1 MIMKKILRLSLM
13 LCMMLVSTV
22 ASAADAYKTLTFPA
36 PTQDAVGAYDKSW
49 NATGA
54 DGQKWTIY
62 GFNNNNNSNK
72 WNYIKCGSKKAVDV
86 AYIETAEA
94 VDKAI
99 GNVVVTFDAFNADY
113 VNSVKLLVAADTTTA
128 AFATPEQTIDVTAK
142 QGDVVIPVTTPAANK
157 CYRLVVDCKK
167 GKANGFIQIS
177 KVALYEQ
184 GSTPTIVDISN
195 TKETAYTIAKA
206 KALID
211 AGQGLAANVYVKGIV
226 SSTPT
231 YSAEYKNI
239 NYYIKDDINSTT
251 DSLEVYGGNGLDNKA
266 FEDEAGVDV
275 HEGDEVIVY
284 GQLTKYNTTYEI
296 NKGNYIVSLV
306 STGIATPKAAV
317 VNANTPVYNLAGQRV
332 SKAYKGI
339 VVVNGKK
346 YVK

>member
-1 MIMKKILRLSLM
+1 MKKILRLSLM

-36 PTQDAVGAYDKSW
+36 PTQDAVGAYNKSW

-62 GFNNNNNSNK
+62 GFNNNSNK
-72 WNYIKCGSKKAVDV
+72 WNYIKCGSKKAADV

-99 GNVVVTFDAFNADY
+99 GNVVVTFDKFDADY

-128 AFATPEQTIDVTAK
+128 AFAAPEQTINVTAA
-142 QGDVVIPVTTPAANK
+142 QGDINIPVTTPAANK
-157 CYRLVVDCKK
+157 CYRLVVDCKQ
-167 GKANGFIQIS
+167 GTANGFIQIS

-206 KALID
+206 KELID
-211 AGQGLAANVYVKGIV
+211 AGEGLATNVYVKGIV
-226 SSTPT
+226 SSKPS
-231 YSAEYKNI
+231 YSSTYKNI

-266 FEDEAGVDV
+266 FEDEASVDV

-284 GQLTKYNTTYEI
+284 GRLTKYNTTYEI

-306 STGIATPKAAV
+306 STGINTPKAAV

-332 SKAYKGI
+332 SKDYKGI

>member
-1 MIMKKILRLSLM
+1 MKKILRLSLM

-36 PTQDAVGAYDKSW
+36 PTQDAVGAYNKSW

-62 GFNNNNNSNK
+62 GFNNNNSSWK
-72 WNYIKCGSKKAVDV
+72 YIKCGSKKAVDV

-99 GNVVVTFDAFNADY
+99 GNIVVTIDKFSADY
-113 VNSVKLLVAADTTTA
+113 VNSVKLLVAKDTTTA
-128 AFATPEQTIDVTAK
+128 SFAAPEQTIDVSAA
-142 QGDVVIPVTTPAANK
+142 QGDITIPVTTPAANK
-157 CYRLVVDCKK
+157 CYRLVFDCKK
-167 GKANGFIQIS
+167 GSDNGFVQVS

-206 KALID
+206 KELID
-211 AGQGLAANVYVKGIV
+211 AGEGLAANVYVKGIV
-226 SSTPT
+226 SSKPS
-231 YSAEYKNI
+231 YSSTYKNI

-251 DSLEVYGGNGLDNKA
+251 DSLEVYGGNGLDNKT
-266 FEDEAGVDV
+266 FEDEASVDV

-284 GQLTKYNTTYEI
+284 GQLTKYKTTYEI